1 MNRRKASI
9 CVAVLIALGIV
20 SAGCATSNG
29 DSQAPSTFPPAGS
42 ITLEDVAVTPSS
54 ESLASVVPKMDPNSD
69 NQEDQPLQNS
79 RAVEVDTGKL
89 RQLLFQDAIPPI
101 YDPEFISPADAAL
114 NPEELVIGVEI
125 NGEVRAYP
133 IGPLVRREMVNDV
146 VGGVPIL
153 VTW

>member
-1 MNRRKASI
+1 MNRRKASV

-20 SAGCATSNG
+20 AAGCAASGGN
-29 DSQAPSTFPPAGS
+29 SQAANTSPSAGS
-42 ITLEDVAVTPSS
+42 ITLENVAVTPSR
-54 ESLASVVPKMDPNSD
+54 ESLASAVPNLDPNSD
-69 NQEDQPLQNS
+69 NQEDQPLQSS
-79 RAVEVDTGKL
+79 RAVDVDAGKL
-89 RQLLFQDAIPPI
+89 RQLLFEDAIRPI

-114 NPEELVIGVEI
+114 NPYELVIGVEI